1 MADGSTSTLWK
12 WLVEGIAITIPLVLT
27 LMILLFVLDFIL
39 GMLSPVVGA
48 VDLLWPGSS
57 PPAILIELSTLA
69 SLIGL
74 FLLVGFVADRTSGFS
89 IAPAFHSRM
98 EAVPVIGSL
107 HMSVRQASDVL
118 FEDETTS
125 SRTSN
130 SSSSPTRTPTC
141 SDS

>member
-57 PPAILIELSTLA
+57 PP
-69 SLIGL
+69 
-74 FLLVGFVADRTSGFS
+74 R
-89 IAPAFHSRM
+89 
-98 EAVPVIGSL
+98 
-107 HMSVRQASDVL
+107 
-118 FEDETTS
+118 
-125 SRTSN
+125 
-130 SSSSPTRTPTC
+130 SSSSCRRSPR
-141 SDS
+141 